1 MVILEVKNLGKNF
14 GGLKAV
20 REVSFAVHENQIK
33 SLIGPNGAGKTTI
46 FNMISGFLKPTSG
59 NIVYKGQILN
69 SLKVHERCQVGIGRT
84 FQLTQPFKSM
94 TVLENVLVGFH
105 SRMRAGVFTSGLR
118 FFSMKEEEREARAK
132 AMELLN
138 FFELGDK
145 HVELTRNLSYGNLKL
160 LELAR
165 VLASEPDL
173 LLLDEPAAG
182 LNTFEREK
190 LIEKLLEIKNWGKTI
205 ILVEHD
211 MELVLGISDE
221 IVVLSFG
228 QIIAEGI
235 PSQIQ
240 QDEKVIAAYLG
251 EGYAES

>member
-1 MVILEVKNLGKNF
+1 MVILEIKNLNKNF
-14 GGLKAV
+14 GGLRAV
-20 REVSFAVHENQIK
+20 SEVSFTVGENQIK

-46 FNMISGFLKPTSG
+46 FNMISGFLEPTSG
-59 NIVYKGQILN
+59 NILYKGQILN
-69 SLKVHERCQVGIGRT
+69 SLKVHERCRVGIGRT

-105 SRMRAGVFTSGLR
+105 TRMKAGVFTSGLR
-118 FFSMKEEEREARAK
+118 LFSMKKEEREAREK
-132 AMELLN
+132 ALELLN
-138 FFELGDK
+138 FFELEDK
-145 HVELTRNLSYGNLKL
+145 YLELARNLSYGNLKL

-165 VLASEPDL
+165 VLASEPHL

-182 LNTFEREK
+182 LNTFERQK
-190 LIEKLLEIKNWGKTI
+190 LIEKLLQIKKRGKTI

-221 IVVLSFG
+221 VVVLSFG

-251 EGYAES
+251 EKYAEG